1 MTTPTDQLNIT
12 GGITQALLDAL
23 NQVHSAVAAQL
34 TNPDGSPSGTAV
46 YMHLPVGKPIDPMDY
61 SKAWTPMGGDSDASF
76 DNTGA
81 FAGATPPPAPAG
93 TTPASALAAV
103 PAQPDAQLEH
113 SIKSAYMTARLVD
126 DMLMITDKGIAKA
139 WPQHTVSIEY
149 FTTLAGMQ
157 AEPVPPPAAD
167 VQARIDAA
175 QHLLYTFDDDGNM
188 TGYTP
193 KYTAYRHNQKAWTD
207 AVSANAGAYA
217 AAMADPVQGQA
228 WPVTSA
234 KYQTDIDQAYADL
247 YAMGGKEIEEAV
259 ATMRSIGGSAAAA
272 LIEKAHKMYDA
283 YSIGLAGAIGDKV
296 PWSYIDPS
304 SWWDHTNN
312 DFGVIKVKATSS
324 QYAAS
329 GGGGSSSFGH
339 QFYQDQSS
347 STSGSVGGNF
357 FSFGASANASHTETS
372 GDSGQSGSSSGWQS
386 FQDKSSSATI
396 TFEYFLATI
405 ERPWLLG
412 DLFHMDGW
420 YMVGQPKN
428 CISDGTIE
436 GQLKDDSKLLPMI
449 PKGFLIV
456 RNVEITADSFGE
468 AGSKFE
474 QAMSDATNHTDSSTN
489 SYGGSAGW
497 FGIGGSAQHSDSDDH
512 GAFSQS
518 SSSGNGWSYNKNAQ
532 GGTLSLMG
540 SQIVGWIGEIQPASP
555 KDDAPTLTKKK
566 DDKKDEPAKTDDKP
580 ADQALGGPGQVPTG
594 PMGGGQ
600 MPTGPIDVTGTPA
613 TTGAHN

>member
-76 DNTGA
+76 DDAGA

-93 TTPASALAAV
+93 TTPAGALAAV
-103 PAQPDAQLEH
+103 PAQPETQLEH

-149 FTTLAGMQ
+149 FTALAGMQ

-167 VQARIDAA
+167 VQAQIDAA

-207 AVSANAGAYA
+207 AVSANAAAYA

-228 WPVTSA
+228 WPVTTRSTRPTSTRPTPTSMPWAARRSRRPSPRCARSA
-234 KYQTDIDQAYADL
+234 AAP
-247 YAMGGKEIEEAV
+247 
-259 ATMRSIGGSAAAA
+259 AAA
-272 LIEKAHKMYDA
+272 LIEKAHKVYDA
-283 YSIGLAGAIGDKV
+283 YSIGSPAPSATRCRGPTSTRARGGTTPTTTSVSSRSRPRRLSTPQAAVAV
-296 PWSYIDPS
+296 PAAL
-304 SWWDHTNN
+304 
-312 DFGVIKVKATSS
+312 ATSS
-324 QYAAS
+324 MPTVVL
-329 GGGGSSSFGH
+329 
-339 QFYQDQSS
+339 D
-347 STSGSVGGNF
+347 
-357 FSFGASANASHTETS
+357 
-372 GDSGQSGSSSGWQS
+372 
-386 FQDKSSSATI
+386 
-396 TFEYFLATI
+396 
-405 ERPWLLG
+405 
-412 DLFHMDGW
+412 
-420 YMVGQPKN
+420 VGQRGRQLLQLRRIRQCLAHRDQRRLRPERTVL
-428 CISDGTIE
+428 GLAVVP
-436 GQLKDDSKLLPMI
+436 GQELERDHHVRVLPRNHRASVAARRPVPHGRVVHGGAAQELHQRRDHRGPAKDDSKLLPMI

-474 QAMSDATNHTDSSTN
+474 QAMNDATSHTDSSSN

-512 GAFSQS
+512 GAFTQS
-518 SSSGNGWSYNKNAQ
+518 SSTGNGWSYNKNAQ

-613 TTGAHN
+613 TTGANN